1 MKWCKR
7 LSLSVPVLLIALLF
21 FGCATSPPA
30 NVKAVDCDAGKIKW
44 DVTEKVDIVN
54 FSCSLG
60 KHGVDKAL
68 IYKLELQNTT
78 DTPLRYRVKIFLDD
92 MDKAAGHLV
101 PRKGK
106 PPVVAPGN
114 SVKIKIPFI
123 KTETMSN
130 DVTVMVHPID

>member
-7 LSLSVPVLLIALLF
+7 LSLSVPVLLTALF
-21 FGCATSPPA
+21 FLGCATSPPA
-30 NVKAVDCDAGKIKW
+30 NVKTVDCDADKIKW
-44 DVTEKVDIVN
+44 DVTEKVDNVN

-68 IYKLELQNTT
+68 IYKLELKNTT
-78 DTPLRYRVKIFLDD
+78 DTPLRYRVKIFLND

-106 PPVVAPGN
+106 PPVVAPG
-114 SVKIKIPFI
+114 KTAKLKIPFI

-130 DVTVMVHPID
+130 NVDVMVHPVD

>member
-7 LSLSVPVLLIALLF
+7 LSLSVPVLLTALLF

-30 NVKAVDCDAGKIKW
+30 NVKAVDCDADKIKW

-68 IYKLELQNTT
+68 IYRLELTNTT
-78 DTPLRYRVKIFLDD
+78 DTPLRYRIKIFLND
-92 MDKAAGHLV
+92 MNKAAGHLV

-106 PPVVAPGN
+106 PPVVAPGKT
-114 SVKIKIPFI
+114 VKIKIPFI
-123 KTETMSN
+123 KTESLSN
-130 DVTVMVHPID
+130 NLYVIVNTVD